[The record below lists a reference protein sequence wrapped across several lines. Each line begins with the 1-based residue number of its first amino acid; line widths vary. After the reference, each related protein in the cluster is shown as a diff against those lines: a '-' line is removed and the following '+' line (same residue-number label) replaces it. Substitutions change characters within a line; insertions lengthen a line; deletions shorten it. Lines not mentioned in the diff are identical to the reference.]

1 MRLTREQTQ
10 IVLQT
15 ITQLAGSS
23 ARAYLFGSRL
33 DDQAR
38 GGDVDLLVETP
49 TPMPLIKRARLK
61 HVLES
66 QLNLP
71 IDLVVHS
78 LSAEPTPFQQI
89 ARARAV
95 PLEPAP

>member
-1 MRLTREQTQ
+1 MRLTREQVQ

-15 ITQLAGSS
+15 TTQLAGSS

-49 TPMPLIKRARLK
+49 TPMPLIQRARLK
-61 HVLES
+61 HLLES

-71 IDLVVHS
+71 IDLVVHT
-78 LSAEPTPFQQI
+78 LSAGLTPFQQI
-89 ARARAV
+89 ARARAI
-95 PLEPAP
+95 PLETDP

>member
-15 ITQLAGSS
+15 INQLAGSS
-23 ARAYLFGSRL
+23 ARAYLFGLRL

-49 TPMPLIKRARLK
+49 TPTPLIKRARLK

-66 QLNLP
+66 RLKMP
-71 IDLVVHS
+71 IDLVVYS
-78 LSAEPTPFQQI
+78 LSTEPTTFQQI
-89 ARARAV
+89 ARARAI